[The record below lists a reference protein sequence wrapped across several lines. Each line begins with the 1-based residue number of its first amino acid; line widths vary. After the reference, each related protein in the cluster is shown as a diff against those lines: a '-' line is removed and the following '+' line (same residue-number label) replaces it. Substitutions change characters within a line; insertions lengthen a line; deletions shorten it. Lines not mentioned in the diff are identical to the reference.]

1 MTDAYGNPEPPQHH
15 TRFLVYV
22 ILGIFFSM
30 LIIGWILGEMS
41 LLEKVY
47 NAGIGAISSLITY
60 LVMRKKQ

>member
-1 MTDAYGNPEPPQHH
+1 MNGNQPEVQHN

-22 ILGIFFSM
+22 VLIIFLSM
-30 LIIGWILGEMS
+30 LMVGWIIGDMS

-60 LVMRKKQ
+60 LVMRKR